1 MTQSRWM
8 WALQGRHWVL
18 DPIDGTRGF
27 VGMRQYA
34 VCLGLLD
41 AGQARPARQPHP
53 TPHTAP
59 VFLLVKHTCM
69 SCCLKH

>member
-1 MTQSRWM
+1 MDQSRSM
-8 WALQGRHWVL
+8 CAPQGRHWVL

-41 AGQARPARQPHP
+41 AGQARPARQPCTLLLNPYP
-53 TPHTAP
+53 T
-59 VFLLVKHTCM
+59 LVKDTCM